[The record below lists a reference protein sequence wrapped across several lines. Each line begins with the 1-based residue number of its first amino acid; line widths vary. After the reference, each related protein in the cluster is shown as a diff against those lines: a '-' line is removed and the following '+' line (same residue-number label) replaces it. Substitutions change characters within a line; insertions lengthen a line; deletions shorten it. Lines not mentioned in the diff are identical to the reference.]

1 MSYATFMQNLID
13 NSNMSLDE
21 LANKLDMTTAAIR
34 KIVADNVKNP
44 SMQTI
49 HKLAEILDVQ
59 PIDIAEQIL
68 CTIPTE
74 KDGLTLDEINKIS
87 VYQRYLCYLYLNGYN
102 VIFSPSYTTLDGSQ
116 MIFSGI
122 ATKKREPNNKI
133 LVDSFHSRCS
143 IKDGENVNQRTVA
156 DFIAPFFMFDKINE
170 FKRVD
175 IVVDEIDQ
183 AIEMFIGL
191 FAGHKLPLK
200 FNLNI
205 VEFDVKN
212 GTVTRKVSLT

>member
-13 NSNMSLDE
+13 NSNISLDE
-21 LANKLDMTTAAIR
+21 LASKLDMTTVAIR
-34 KIVADNVKNP
+34 KILADNVKNP

-49 HKLAEILDVQ
+49 DKLAELLEVQ
-59 PIDIAEQIL
+59 PIDIAHQIL
-68 CTIPTE
+68 CVIPTGE
-74 KDGLTLDEINKIS
+74 DGLSEEEIFKVS

-102 VIFSPSYTTLDGSQ
+102 VEFNTSYKTLDGYEY
-116 MIFSGI
+116 IFPGT

-133 LVDSFHSRCS
+133 LVDSFQGRSH
-143 IKDGENVNQRTVA
+143 IENGQNATHRTIS
-156 DFIAPFFMFDKINE
+156 DFLAPLFMFDKINE

-175 IVVDEIDQ
+175 IVVDKIDQ
-183 AIEMFIGL
+183 TVELFIGL

-212 GTVTRKVSLT
+212 GKVTRTVSLT

>member
-1 MSYATFMQNLID
+1 
-13 NSNMSLDE
+13 
-21 LANKLDMTTAAIR
+21 
-34 KIVADNVKNP
+34 
-44 SMQTI
+44 
-49 HKLAEILDVQ
+49 
-59 PIDIAEQIL
+59 
-68 CTIPTE
+68 
-74 KDGLTLDEINKIS
+74 
-87 VYQRYLCYLYLNGYN
+87 
-102 VIFSPSYTTLDGSQ
+102 
-116 MIFSGI
+116 
-122 ATKKREPNNKI
+122 
-133 LVDSFHSRCS
+133 
-143 IKDGENVNQRTVA
+143 
-156 DFIAPFFMFDKINE
+156 MFDKINE